1 MNSNTA
7 TSLTG
12 IHLMAKPIG
21 PLCNLDCGYCFY
33 LEKENLYPP
42 RERFRM
48 QDDVLEAYVQR
59 YIAAVAAPEVEFTW
73 QGGEP
78 TLSGLEFFERA
89 VALQRLHAQGK
100 AIRNTLQTNG
110 TLLDD
115 AWGVFLKR
123 ENFLVG
129 VSLDGPRALNDV
141 SRPDK
146 RGRSSYDDTVRGLAV
161 LARHGVDFNV
171 LVTVSSANAGHALE
185 IYRHLKEIGAQFIQ
199 FNPVVERVAEPK
211 ESVIG
216 LHFALP
222 PALGRPLE
230 VPPVQP
236 GFLTLQPGPLRVRPG
251 LVEGL
256 ERPGPPVTSH
266 TVDALAYGE
275 FLNTVFDQWV
285 HHDVGT
291 IHVMNFEWALAS
303 WCQLAPT
310 ACIFSP
316 RCGKAGI
323 VEHDGSVY
331 SCDHFMYPQYRL
343 GNLATDDLVA
353 MMDSPAQRAFGDA
366 KETALPG
373 ECRRCEFRFACNGE
387 CPKNRFIQ
395 TSDGEAGLN
404 YLCAGY
410 KKYFHH
416 ITPAMNIMAR
426 LLGEGR
432 PADGVMQQLAH

>member
-1 MNSNTA
+1 MNPEPA
-7 TSLTG
+7 KSLTG

-33 LEKENLYPP
+33 LEKENLFPP
-42 RERFRM
+42 RHKFRM
-48 QDDVLEAYVQR
+48 SDPVLEAYVKR
-59 YIAAVAAPEVEFTW
+59 YIGAVAAPEVEFTW

-78 TLSGLEFFERA
+78 TLMGVEFFERA
-89 VALQRLHAQGK
+89 LALQRQYANGK
-100 AIRNTLQTNG
+100 QIRNTLQTNG

-115 AWGVFLKR
+115 GWGAFLKR

-129 VSLDGPRALNDV
+129 VSLDGPPALNDL

-146 RGRSSYDDTVRGLAV
+146 HGRSSYADTVRGLAV
-161 LARHGVDFNV
+161 LARHAVDFNV
-171 LVTVSSANAGHALE
+171 LVTVSSANVGHGLE
-185 IYRHLKEIGAQFIQ
+185 IYRHLLAIGANFMQ
-199 FNPVVERVAEPK
+199 FNPVVERAAQPK

-216 LHFALP
+216 LHFATP
-222 PALGRPLE
+222 PAWSHKSVAVAEPDSPFGLPHNAAGKRDE
-230 VPPVQP
+230 
-236 GFLTLQPGPLRVRPG
+236 PGPSVSP
-251 LVEGL
+251 
-256 ERPGPPVTSH
+256 H

-275 FLNTVFDQWV
+275 FLNAIFDEWV
-285 HHDVGT
+285 HKDVGT
-291 IHVMNFEWALAS
+291 VHVMNFEWALAA
-303 WCQLAPT
+303 WCQLPPT

-331 SCDHFMYPQYRL
+331 SCDHFMYPQHRL
-343 GNLATDDLVA
+343 GNLASDDVA
-353 MMDSPAQRAFGDA
+353 SMMASPAQQAFGDA
-366 KETALPG
+366 KETTLPG

-387 CPKNRFIQ
+387 CPKNRFIE

-432 PADGVMQQLAH
+432 CADRVMQQLAQ